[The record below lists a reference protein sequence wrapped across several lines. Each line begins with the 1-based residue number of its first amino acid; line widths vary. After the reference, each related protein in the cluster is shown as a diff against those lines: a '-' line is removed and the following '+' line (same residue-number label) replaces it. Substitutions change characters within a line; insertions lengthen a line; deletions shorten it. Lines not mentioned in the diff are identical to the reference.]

1 MFGHIDMQFSED
13 TGRVQSDD
21 ASLQHH
27 EAGVACE
34 QAVCRS
40 DTRKYERVFADLS
53 DPAVVAR

>member
-40 DTRKYERVFADLS
+40 DTRKYDASL
-53 DPAVVAR
+53 PI